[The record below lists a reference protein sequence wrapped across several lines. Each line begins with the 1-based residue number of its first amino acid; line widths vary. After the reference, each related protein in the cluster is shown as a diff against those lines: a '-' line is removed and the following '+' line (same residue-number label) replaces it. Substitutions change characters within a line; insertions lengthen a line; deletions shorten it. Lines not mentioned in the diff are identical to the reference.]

1 MDQTK
6 YLLTV
11 LRMENSPA
19 LNKNIIQRNL
29 DHLDVLQNFTL
40 TNFINDIISI
50 GPNEQK
56 MASIQKVLVRDMM
69 GPEKIQQTDT
79 FIKFSGVQ
87 WLRTY

>member
-11 LRMENSPA
+11 LPMENSPA

-29 DHLDVLQNFTL
+29 DHLDILQNFTL

-56 MASIQKVLVRDMM
+56 MVSIQKVLVRDMM
-69 GPEKIQQTDT
+69 GPEKIQGPDT